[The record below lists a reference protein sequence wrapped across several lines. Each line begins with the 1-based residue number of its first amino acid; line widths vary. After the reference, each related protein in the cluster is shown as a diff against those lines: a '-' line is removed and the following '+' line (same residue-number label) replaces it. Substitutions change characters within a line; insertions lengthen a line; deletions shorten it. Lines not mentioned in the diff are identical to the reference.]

1 MEESKKEYIYSVY
14 VSNFR
19 KNMDSPPKI
28 SITRYKIE
36 NIFNR
41 VTLGKMYKIK
51 ESLMVAPDVST
62 SFFEDRDLDEWL
74 TLKFG
79 EVFYTLDFNLAKD
92 EYSVALHRQLSENE
106 NITRV
111 LEESTRNLRTKIY
124 YLEEKDELSFDID

>member
-19 KNMDSPPKI
+19 KNMDSPPKV
-28 SITRYKIE
+28 SITRYKVE

-41 VTLGKMYKIK
+41 VSLGKMYKIK

-62 SFFEDRDLDEWL
+62 SFFEDRDLDKWL

-79 EVFYTLDFNLAKD
+79 EVFYTLDFKLAKD
-92 EYSVALHRQLSENE
+92 EYGVALHRQLSENE

-111 LEESTRNLRTKIY
+111 LEESTRNLRSKIY
-124 YLEEKDELSFDID
+124 WFEKDEISFDI

>member
-19 KNMDSPPKI
+19 KNMNTPPKV

-41 VTLGKMYKIK
+41 LTLGKMYKIK

-62 SFFEDRDLDEWL
+62 SFFEDRDLDKWL

-124 YLEEKDELSFDID
+124 WFEKDEISFP

>member
-19 KNMDSPPKI
+19 KNMNRPPKV

-41 VTLGKMYKIK
+41 VTLGKMYEIK
-51 ESLMVAPDVST
+51 ESLMIAPNVST
-62 SFFEDRDLDEWL
+62 SFFEDRDLDKWL

-92 EYSVALHRQLSENE
+92 EYGVALHRQLSENE

>member
-19 KNMDSPPKI
+19 KNMNRPPKV

-41 VTLGKMYKIK
+41 VTLGKMYEIK
-51 ESLMVAPDVST
+51 ESLMIAPNVST
-62 SFFEDRDLDEWL
+62 SFFEDRDLDKWL
-74 TLKFG
+74 TLNFG
-79 EVFYTLDFNLAKD
+79 EVFYTLDFNLAKN

-106 NITRV
+106 NVTRI
-111 LEESTRNLRTKIY
+111 LEESTRNLRTRIY
-124 YLEEKDELSFDID
+124 WFEKDEISFDID

>member
-19 KNMDSPPKI
+19 KNMDSPPKV
-28 SITRYKIE
+28 SIARYKIE
-36 NIFNR
+36 KIFDR
-41 VTLGKMYKIK
+41 ASFGKMYQIK

-62 SFFEDRDLDEWL
+62 SFFEDRDLDQWL

-92 EYSVALHRQLSENE
+92 EYGVALHKQLSENE

-124 YLEEKDELSFDID
+124 WFEKDEISFDI

>member
-19 KNMDSPPKI
+19 KNMNRPPKV

-41 VTLGKMYKIK
+41 VTLGKMYEIK
-51 ESLMVAPDVST
+51 ESLMIAPNVST
-62 SFFEDRDLDEWL
+62 SFFEDRDLDKWL
-74 TLKFG
+74 TLNFG
-79 EVFYTLDFNLAKD
+79 EVFYTLDFNLAKN
-92 EYSVALHRQLSENE
+92 EYSVAIHRQLSENE
-106 NITRV
+106 NVTRI